1 MKSKTFYD
9 IFKRYTVATL
19 GLVLVAFGVALS
31 IHSNLGTAPISC
43 PPYVLNLWKPS
54 LTVGQFTMLMHGT
67 FILIQITLLRRDFKL
82 EHLMQIPAAILFGV
96 LTDAAIWAFQWIE
109 APTYLSKMILCLVSI
124 LVTALGISLEVIG
137 GAWMLAGE
145 MTTLAISTVMKKKF
159 PDVKI
164 GFDVFL
170 MVVAAAFAWLVFGN
184 PSGNGNEVVIRE
196 GTILQAVLTGLAMRL
211 TDPLAKAVSGNILK
225 KQGESGS

>member
-1 MKSKTFYD
+1 MKSETFYD
-9 IFKRYTVATL
+9 IFKRYAVATL
-19 GLVLVAFGVALS
+19 GLVLVAVGVACS

-43 PPYVLNLWKPS
+43 PPYVLNLWNS
-54 LTVGQFTMLMHGT
+54 SISVGQFTMLMHGI
-67 FILIQITLLRRDFKL
+67 FILLQVLLLRKDFKL
-82 EHLMQIPAAILFGV
+82 EHLMQIPAAILFGL
-96 LTDAAIWAFQWIE
+96 LTDTAIWAFQWIE
-109 APTYLSKMILCLVSI
+109 APTYMSKMILCLVSI

-145 MTTLAISTVMKKKF
+145 MTTLAISVVIKKKF

-170 MVVAAAFAWLVFGN
+170 TISAAAFAWLVFGN

-211 TDPLAKAVSGNILK
+211 TDPMAKAMFGEKRCVNPAK
-225 KQGESGS
+225 KG